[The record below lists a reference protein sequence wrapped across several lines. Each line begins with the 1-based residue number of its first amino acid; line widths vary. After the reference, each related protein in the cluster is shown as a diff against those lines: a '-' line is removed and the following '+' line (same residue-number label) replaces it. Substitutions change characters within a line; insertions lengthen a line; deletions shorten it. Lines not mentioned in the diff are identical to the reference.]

1 MKQENSF
8 LGYVLHRRPYRET
21 SYLVDFFT
29 LEQGCIRAVARGVKN
44 SKSDKKSLL
53 QPFQPL
59 HVSFT
64 GKGEL
69 QNLKRVESAGPTLM
83 LVGKPMFCA
92 MYLNELVTRLLPSG
106 MASDSVFHAYQNALQ
121 AMYAN
126 EDMEWVL
133 RQFEF
138 CLFDELGVL
147 PDFSTDAQSSE
158 PLNENSHY
166 VLIPEVGFTEFHPN
180 MSKLQL
186 FPGRI
191 LIALADGE
199 LTPQTKK
206 VAKVLVRLL
215 LAPLIGNKPLKSREL
230 FS

>member
-1 MKQENSF
+1 MKSDNSY

-29 LEQGCIRAVARGVKN
+29 LELGCIRAVARGVKN

-59 HVSFT
+59 TASFA

-69 QNLKRVESAGPTLM
+69 QSLRKVESAGPTLM

-92 MYLNELVTRLLPSG
+92 MYLNELIARLLPTG
-106 MASDSVFHAYQNALQ
+106 MASDSVFHAYQSALQ
-121 AMYAN
+121 LLLTG
-126 EDMEWVL
+126 DDIEWVL

-147 PDFSTDAQSSE
+147 PDFSTDAQSGL
-158 PLNENSHY
+158 PINEQCNY
-166 VLIPEVGFTEFHPN
+166 VLIPELGFTEYHSG
-180 MSKLQL
+180 MSKLQP
-186 FPGRI
+186 FPGRM
-191 LIALADGE
+191 LMALANGE
-199 LTPQTKK
+199 TDVQTKK